1 MGAIHD
7 GQSHQI
13 LIFLPC
19 NAIVAHKKFFLNV
32 PLREIFVCSTIDFG
46 EEKSLALSNK
56 NSEQVMKA
64 LESLV
69 NDGEK

>member
-1 MGAIHD
+1 MVYTGN
-7 GQSHQI
+7 
-13 LIFLPC
+13 L
-19 NAIVAHKKFFLNV
+19 
-32 PLREIFVCSTIDFG
+32 CSTTDFG